1 VLIVKGVTK
10 MKTVYQNELIKV
22 NKEIWENDIRKEIS
36 DWEDFSTSCFCDTED
51 RKQSAKAVIMKL
63 HGMLETLLSD
73 NGITEEQFQWF
84 STLIH

>member
-1 VLIVKGVTK
+1 

-51 RKQSAKAVIMKL
+51 RKQSANDVIMKL